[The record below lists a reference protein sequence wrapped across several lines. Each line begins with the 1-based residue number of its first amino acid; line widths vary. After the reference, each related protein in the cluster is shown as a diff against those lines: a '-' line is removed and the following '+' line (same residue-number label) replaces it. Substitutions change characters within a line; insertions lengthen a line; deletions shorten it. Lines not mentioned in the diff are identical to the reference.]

1 MGTQNKKY
9 IAIMFPYP
17 YGAGLQIGHYYNYNV
32 IDSYCR
38 YLRYIGEEVF
48 QPFGYDAFGIP
59 AENYARHGMGEIA
72 YI

>member
-1 MGTQNKKY
+1 
-9 IAIMFPYP
+9 MFPYP